1 MIKPVVRDPIVL
13 RQKSASAVM
22 RELDADTLLFFD
34 AHPGALPLFA
44 ALEDAIF
51 TRFPAVN
58 KRVQK
63 TQITYYRR
71 HVFACVSF
79 ARVKR
84 KAELPENWLTLTL
97 GLPYPLDSE
106 RVAVKTEAY
115 PGRWTTHLVL
125 SSAGELDEE
134 LIGWLDEAYDFSE
147 RK

>member
-1 MIKPVVRDPIVL
+1 MYEAD
-13 RQKSASAVM
+13 S
-22 RELDADTLLFFD
+22 DTLLFFN
-34 AHPGALPLFA
+34 AQPTALPLFL
-44 ALEDAIF
+44 ALEEQLFA
-51 TRFPAVN
+51 RFPAAQ

-63 TQITYYRR
+63 TQITYYHR

-84 KAELPENWLTLTL
+84 KAELPSTWLTLTL
-97 GLPYPLDSE
+97 SLPFPLESK

-125 SSAGELDEE
+125 GNEAELDEE
-134 LIGWLDEAYDFSE
+134 LMGWLDEAYAFSE